1 MSDYVIMH
9 HGIKGMKWGIR
20 RYQNKDGTLTNA
32 GKKRYNKEVEKLKN
46 ERKTLNNQKR
56 TQAKLNKLDEMR
68 KENDR
73 LRDEVN
79 SKKKGSS
86 SDDSNQRSNESQ
98 SSQSRTRSI
107 QEETQDLRT
116 RNDYLAEQKRQIEL
130 QRDLKNLTQPQQVS
144 KGKKIAE
151 KVLDSVVIPAIS
163 KGAQGLVQIGL
174 KELGANLEENRNARN
189 KSRLDDEKSTESDD
203 KKSDN
208 SSTSTNS
215 RNTPSARESLQSI
228 RRSLRGQNS
237 SKTRTSDGIFD
248 AYVTSDRSSSSNYG
262 PIDAEFTVK
271 SEERTYREQQ
281 TTGRNYVA
289 GLIGTIDRRRSRD

>member
-20 RYQNKDGTLTNA
+20 RYQNKDGTLTSA
-32 GKKRYNKEVEKLKN
+32 GKKRYNKEVERLKS

-56 TQAKLNKLDEMR
+56 TQAKLDKLDDMR
-68 KENDR
+68 KENER
-73 LRDEVN
+73 LRNEVN

-107 QEETQDLRT
+107 QEETQALRT
-116 RNDYLAEQKRQIEL
+116 RNDYMAEQKRQIEL
-130 QRDLKNLTQPQQVS
+130 QRDLQNLTQPQQVS
-144 KGKKIAE
+144 KGKKITE
-151 KVLDSVVIPAIS
+151 KVIDNVVIPALA
-163 KGAQGLVQIGL
+163 KGAQGLLQIGL
-174 KELGANLEENRNARN
+174 KELGANLDESRKARN
-189 KSRLDDEKSTESDD
+189 RARDNDDDEPTKSDD
-203 KKSDN
+203 DSN
-208 SSTSTNS
+208 ASTDSQT
-215 RNTPSARESLQSI
+215 TPSARESFKAMGRAL
-228 RRSLRGQNS
+228 LGQNS
-237 SKTRTSDGIFD
+237 LRTRTSGEPIFD
-248 AYVTSDRSSSSNYG
+248 AYVNQPGKSRTDTD
-262 PIDAEFTVK
+262 PIDAEFTIK

>member
-20 RYQNKDGTLTNA
+20 RYQNKDGTLTAA
-32 GKKRYNKEVEKLKN
+32 GKKRYNKEVERLKS

-56 TQAKLNKLDEMR
+56 TQAKLDKLDEMR
-68 KENDR
+68 KENNR

-79 SKKKGSS
+79 GKKKGSS

-107 QEETQDLRT
+107 QDETQDLRT

-144 KGKKIAE
+144 NGKKITE
-151 KVLDSVVIPAIS
+151 KVIDNVVIPALS
-163 KGAQGLVQIGL
+163 KGAQGLLQIGL
-174 KELGANLEENRNARN
+174 KELGANLDESRKARN
-189 KSRLDDEKSTESDD
+189 RARDNDDDKPTKSDD
-203 KKSDN
+203 YSNASAD
-208 SSTSTNS
+208 SQT
-215 RNTPSARESLQSI
+215 TPSARESFRAMGRAL
-228 RRSLRGQNS
+228 LGQNS
-237 SKTRTSDGIFD
+237 PRTRTSGEPIFD
-248 AYVTSDRSSSSNYG
+248 AYVNQPGKSRTDTD

>member
-20 RYQNKDGTLTNA
+20 RYQNKDGTLTAA

-56 TQAKLNKLDEMR
+56 TQAKLDKLDEMR
-68 KENDR
+68 KENNR

-144 KGKKIAE
+144 NGKKITE
-151 KVLDSVVIPAIS
+151 KVIDNVIIPAAA
-163 KGAQGLVQIGL
+163 KGAQGLLQIGL
-174 KELGANLEENRNARN
+174 RELGADLDEVRKARN
-189 KSRLDDEKSTESDD
+189 KSRDDDDSKNKDDDSKIDDDELGVSIEPPE
-203 KKSDN
+203 
-208 SSTSTNS
+208 
-215 RNTPSARESLQSI
+215 TPSP
-228 RRSLRGQNS
+228 RS
-237 SKTRTSDGIFD
+237 
-248 AYVTSDRSSSSNYG
+248 SSSSNYG
-262 PIDAEFTVK
+262 PIDADFTVK

-281 TTGRNYVA
+281 TTGRNYVS
-289 GLIGTIDRRRSRD
+289 GLLGTIERRRSNS

>member
-20 RYQNKDGTLTNA
+20 RYQNKDGTLTAA

-56 TQAKLNKLDEMR
+56 TQAKLDKLDEMR
-68 KENDR
+68 KENNR

-79 SKKKGSS
+79 SKKKGSN

-144 KGKKIAE
+144 NGRKITE
-151 KVLDSVVIPAIS
+151 KVIDNVIIPAAA
-163 KGAQGLVQIGL
+163 KGAQGLLQIGL
-174 KELGANLEENRNARN
+174 RELGADLDEVRKARN
-189 KSRLDDEKSTESDD
+189 KSRDDDDSKNKDDDDSKIDDDELDVSIEPPE
-203 KKSDN
+203 
-208 SSTSTNS
+208 
-215 RNTPSARESLQSI
+215 TPSP
-228 RRSLRGQNS
+228 RS
-237 SKTRTSDGIFD
+237 
-248 AYVTSDRSSSSNYG
+248 SSSSNYG
-262 PIDAEFTVK
+262 PIDADFTIK

-281 TTGRNYVA
+281 TTGRNYVS
-289 GLIGTIDRRRSRD
+289 GLVGNIDRRRSNR

>member
-9 HGIKGMKWGIR
+9 HGIKGMKWGVR
-20 RYQNKDGTLTNA
+20 RYQNKDGTLTAA

-56 TQAKLNKLDEMR
+56 TQAKLDKLDEMR
-68 KENDR
+68 KENNR

-86 SDDSNQRSNESQ
+86 SGDSNQRSNESQ

-144 KGKKIAE
+144 KGRKITE
-151 KVLDSVVIPAIS
+151 KVIDNVIIPAAA
-163 KGAQGLVQIGL
+163 KGAQGLLQIGL
-174 KELGANLEENRNARN
+174 RELGADLDEVRKARN
-189 KSRLDDEKSTESDD
+189 KSRDDDDDSKIDDDELDVTIEPPE
-203 KKSDN
+203 
-208 SSTSTNS
+208 
-215 RNTPSARESLQSI
+215 TPSP
-228 RRSLRGQNS
+228 RG
-237 SKTRTSDGIFD
+237 
-248 AYVTSDRSSSSNYG
+248 SSSSNYG

>member
-20 RYQNKDGTLTNA
+20 RYQNKDGTLTAA

-56 TQAKLNKLDEMR
+56 TQAKLDKLDEMR
-68 KENDR
+68 KENNR

-86 SDDSNQRSNESQ
+86 SDDPNQKSNESQ

-107 QEETQDLRT
+107 QDETQALRT

-144 KGKKIAE
+144 NGKKITE
-151 KVLDSVVIPAIS
+151 KVIDNVIIPAAA
-163 KGAQGLVQIGL
+163 KGAQGLLQIGL
-174 KELGANLEENRNARN
+174 KELGADLDEVRKARN
-189 KSRLDDEKSTESDD
+189 KSRDDDDSKDKDDDDSKIDDDELDVTIEPPE
-203 KKSDN
+203 
-208 SSTSTNS
+208 
-215 RNTPSARESLQSI
+215 TPSP
-228 RRSLRGQNS
+228 RSN
-237 SKTRTSDGIFD
+237 
-248 AYVTSDRSSSSNYG
+248 SSSNFG
-262 PIDAEFTVK
+262 PIDADFTVK
-271 SEERTYREQQ
+271 FEERTYREQQ
-281 TTGRNYVA
+281 TTGRNYVS
-289 GLIGTIDRRRSRD
+289 GLLGSIDRRRSNR

>member
-20 RYQNKDGTLTNA
+20 RYQNKDGTLTAA
-32 GKKRYNKEVEKLKN
+32 GKKHYNKEVEKLKN

-56 TQAKLNKLDEMR
+56 TQAKLDKLDEMR
-68 KENDR
+68 KENNR

-86 SDDSNQRSNESQ
+86 SDDPNQKSNESQ

-107 QEETQDLRT
+107 QEETQALRT
-116 RNDYLAEQKRQIEL
+116 RNDYMAEQKRQIEL
-130 QRDLKNLTQPQQVS
+130 QRDLQNLTQPQQVS
-144 KGKKIAE
+144 KGKKITE
-151 KVLDSVVIPAIS
+151 KVIDNVVIPALA
-163 KGAQGLVQIGL
+163 KGAQGLLQIGL
-174 KELGANLEENRNARN
+174 KELSANLDESRKYRNRARD
-189 KSRLDDEKSTESDD
+189 KDDDEPAKSDD
-203 KKSDN
+203 D
-208 SSTSTNS
+208 SSASADS
-215 RNTPSARESLQSI
+215 HMTPSARESFKAMGRALF
-228 RRSLRGQNS
+228 GQNS
-237 SKTRTSDGIFD
+237 PRTRTSGEPIFD
-248 AYVTSDRSSSSNYG
+248 AYMNSPGSSKSDTS

-289 GLIGTIDRRRSRD
+289 GLIGTIDRRRLTG

>member
-20 RYQNKDGTLTNA
+20 RYQNKDGTLTAA
-32 GKKRYNKEVEKLKN
+32 GKKRYNKEVEKLKS
-46 ERKTLNNQKR
+46 ERRTLNNQKR
-56 TQAKLNKLDEMR
+56 TQAKLDKLDEMR
-68 KENDR
+68 KENNR

-86 SDDSNQRSNESQ
+86 SDDPNQKSNESQ

-107 QEETQDLRT
+107 QDETQALRT

-144 KGKKIAE
+144 NGKKISE
-151 KVLDSVVIPAIS
+151 KVIDNVVIPAMA
-163 KGAQGLVQIGL
+163 KGAQGLLQIGL
-174 KELGANLEENRNARN
+174 KELGANLDESRKYRNRARDNDDSKN
-189 KSRLDDEKSTESDD
+189 KDDDAKIDDDDPSVIIEPPETKSPGGSSR
-203 KKSDN
+203 
-208 SSTSTNS
+208 
-215 RNTPSARESLQSI
+215 
-228 RRSLRGQNS
+228 
-237 SKTRTSDGIFD
+237 
-248 AYVTSDRSSSSNYG
+248 SNYG

>member
-20 RYQNKDGTLTNA
+20 RYQNKDGTLTVA

-56 TQAKLNKLDEMR
+56 TQAKLDKLDEMR
-68 KENDR
+68 KENNR

-86 SDDSNQRSNESQ
+86 SDDPNQKSNESQ

-144 KGKKIAE
+144 KGRKITE
-151 KVLDSVVIPAIS
+151 KVIDNVIIPAAA
-163 KGAQGLVQIGL
+163 KGAQGLLQIGL
-174 KELGANLEENRNARN
+174 KELGADLDEIRKARN
-189 KSRLDDEKSTESDD
+189 KSRDDDDSKDKDDDSKIDDDELDVSIEPPE
-203 KKSDN
+203 
-208 SSTSTNS
+208 
-215 RNTPSARESLQSI
+215 TPSP
-228 RRSLRGQNS
+228 RG
-237 SKTRTSDGIFD
+237 
-248 AYVTSDRSSSSNYG
+248 SSSSNYG

-281 TTGRNYVA
+281 TAGRNYVS
-289 GLIGTIDRRRSRD
+289 GLLGTIERRRSNS

>member
-20 RYQNKDGTLTNA
+20 RYQNKDGTLTAA

-56 TQAKLNKLDEMR
+56 TQAKLDKLDEMR
-68 KENDR
+68 KENER
-73 LRDEVN
+73 LRNEA
-79 SKKKGSS
+79 SGKKKGSS
-86 SDDSNQRSNESQ
+86 SDDSNQKSNESQ

-107 QEETQDLRT
+107 QDETQALRT

-144 KGKKIAE
+144 NGKKITE
-151 KVLDSVVIPAIS
+151 KVIDNVVIPAMA
-163 KGAQGLVQIGL
+163 KGAQGLLQIGL
-174 KELGANLEENRNARN
+174 KELGANLDESRKYRNRARDN
-189 KSRLDDEKSTESDD
+189 DDDEPTKSDD
-203 KKSDN
+203 D
-208 SSTSTNS
+208 SSASTDS
-215 RNTPSARESLQSI
+215 RTTPSARESFRAMGRAL
-228 RRSLRGQNS
+228 LGQNS
-237 SKTRTSDGIFD
+237 PRTRTSGEPIFD
-248 AYVTSDRSSSSNYG
+248 AYVNSPGSSKTDTS

>member
-20 RYQNKDGTLTNA
+20 RYQNEDGTLTSA
-32 GKKRYNKEVEKLKN
+32 GKKRYNKEVEKLKS
-46 ERKTLNNQKR
+46 ERRTLNNQKR
-56 TQAKLNKLDEMR
+56 TQAKLNKLDDMR
-68 KENDR
+68 KENER

-98 SSQSRTRSI
+98 PSQSRTRSI
-107 QEETQDLRT
+107 QEETQALRT
-116 RNDYLAEQKRQIEL
+116 RNDYMAEQKRQIEL
-130 QRDLKNLTQPQQVS
+130 QRDLRNLTQPQQVS
-144 KGKKIAE
+144 KGKKVTE
-151 KVLDSVVIPAIS
+151 KVLDNVVIPALA
-163 KGAQGLVQIGL
+163 KGAQGLLQIGL
-174 KELGANLEENRNARN
+174 KELGANLDESRKARN
-189 KSRLDDEKSTESDD
+189 RARDNDDDEPTKSDD
-203 KKSDN
+203 
-208 SSTSTNS
+208 SSTPTGSQTTS
-215 RNTPSARESLQSI
+215 SARESFRAMGRAL
-228 RRSLRGQNS
+228 LGQNS
-237 SKTRTSDGIFD
+237 PRTRTSGEPIFD
-248 AYVTSDRSSSSNYG
+248 AYVNSPGSSKTDTS